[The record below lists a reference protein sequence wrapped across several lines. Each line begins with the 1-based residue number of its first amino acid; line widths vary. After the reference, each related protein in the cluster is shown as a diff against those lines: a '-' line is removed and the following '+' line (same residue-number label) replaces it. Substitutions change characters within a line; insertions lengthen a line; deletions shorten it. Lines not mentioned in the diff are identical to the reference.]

1 MNNIYDLFND
11 RKSGIEAIY
20 ENANNDEVVE
30 ESVEETSEGFESI
43 EEAVEYMDNFILE
56 STDEAIEF
64 QAACYLENLVLEQM
78 MYEDF
83 NEEEMQLTIEGAMKE
98 RMARAGEAL
107 KEMWRKVKEWF
118 NNVINNLVNHF
129 TSGKKLVE
137 KYGAQKIINAMKDC
151 ETQVKMNEYG
161 DLAKASNA
169 VAWYV
174 NKLSEL
180 SLYATP
186 DRNKILDAVQAE
198 SVNAAAEK
206 IRKLYITSDKPVVK
220 KIREI
225 NGSQA
230 INVCSTGG
238 DFVKHLK
245 DWRNQID
252 KSFNAMLG
260 QMNRKDNGDY
270 MANAKFG
277 ATLRNKIVNEA
288 IKCVNKITRE
298 YRAIIIKALGKNGK
312 DDVIKAKG
320 EVVDDKPDREVKGA
334 LGDGS
339 KPGQKAL
346 GQGNYV
352 AASWSDFD
360 DDYEYMEEGIKDT
373 IVTAKDKAKGKLND
387 MKEKHG
393 EKKGNHKVAKKEKQ
407 IEKLRNKIE
416 ARKADYAK
424 LEKEKE
430 NIDGDIDML
439 NDEIAELMQEIEAI
453 KNQLAEKKAVAQESF
468 FYDESEI
475 EALEE
480 SLKEKMG
487 QFNEKIHNK
496 INDLVVGKDPK
507 KLRELIEREQ
517 AVIDKLEAVR
527 EERGEDGDAK
537 FAKFKNIVV
546 ASAIANALTKQ
557 FEGKGATNKWIS
569 KSIKSCK
576 MLIAA
581 AERKLAKESPE
592 GTKILVNLS
601 GRGDKDLDF
610 ILKKI
615 GH

>member
-1 MNNIYDLFND
+1 MNNIFDLFND

-98 RMARAGEAL
+98 RMARAGESL

-151 ETQVKMNEYG
+151 ETKVKMNEYG

-230 INVCSTGG
+230 INVCATGG

-270 MANAKFG
+270 MANVKFG

-334 LGDGS
+334 LGDGR
-339 KPGQKAL
+339 KEGQKAL

-352 AASWSDFD
+352 AASWNEFD
-360 DDYEYMEEGIKDT
+360 DDFEYMEEGIKDT
-373 IVTAKDKAKGKLND
+373 IVTAKDKAKGKLNS

-393 EKKGNHKVAKKEKQ
+393 EKKDNKSIAKKEKQ
-407 IEKLRNKIE
+407 IEKIRQNLQ
-416 ARKADYAK
+416 KAKDYAK
-424 LEKEKE
+424 SQQEFADEFELEAEA
-430 NIDGDIDML
+430 DIKALVD
-439 NDEIAELMQEIEAI
+439 QIEAI
-453 KNQLAEKKAVAQESF
+453 RAKLDAKKSVAEESF
-468 FYDESEI
+468 FSDDDEI

-480 SLKEKMG
+480 SIKEKFG
-487 QFNEKIHNK
+487 QLKDKVKGKIDGMKQARGNKKDAKAIAKAEKDIEKIKQQLERAKSYAQSQNEFAEEFEKEAAEDIQALINK
-496 INDLVVGKDPK
+496 IENIKAKMAQEKEDVQESLNFFED
-507 KLRELIEREQ
+507 
-517 AVIDKLEAVR
+517 ID
-527 EERGEDGDAK
+527 
-537 FAKFKNIVV
+537 
-546 ASAIANALTKQ
+546 
-557 FEGKGATNKWIS
+557 FE
-569 KSIKSCK
+569 
-576 MLIAA
+576 
-581 AERKLAKESPE
+581 
-592 GTKILVNLS
+592 
-601 GRGDKDLDF
+601 
-610 ILKKI
+610 
-615 GH
+615 